1 MLTIQRQIWNKPS
14 KFESQET
21 EHLLLLELS
30 KSSNENSSDN
40 LYQLEL
46 YPFNPQYCSQR
57 GEIAEV
63 VLAYPE
69 LKKLQI
75 NEDNQVIVKK
85 QKIGSKLVLII
96 KVNVFQRDVLRDK
109 NNGEKEVIAIDIK
122 NEKGN
127 SQIQEVFKIHYTS
140 LENKAQIYHP
150 EVEQELAQYYL
161 TSTAQDNNIIEDNL
175 ESRKLE
181 SINESLEVLD
191 LEEPIDF
198 LTLKLEELIYAQ
210 NNWSYVDIDYIDKK
224 RALDLKILDLSNSTL
239 TNEDLQG
246 VEQFPNIT
254 TLIVGRN
261 SITKLEFINNYKKLQ
276 HLTIIGKEVFNYIC
290 SYQPLT
296 LLSQFKE
303 LREITLIDNNLSDLK
318 FVKEANLQHLNKL
331 ILDDNQI
338 TDLQPLSQLTAL
350 EYLSVANNKIQSIDC
365 LKKLSNLKN
374 LILRNNQIGNIK
386 SYWRQFNKLIEL
398 DLKNNKITDLRP
410 FTVMKSLKRLDISS
424 NPIQTIIPLQ
434 GLFLSLEELWWY
446 NINLMI
452 NISKKPEK
460 LLPIQQLETVT
471 VNAQGKE
478 IARNQFS
485 VFVREIVIAG
495 SIKLSLVPIPKGEYM
510 MGEGYGQKLV
520 KVEEFWMSQYQITQ
534 EQWDAVANLE
544 KIGTELD
551 GSPSNWKGKKLP
563 VEKVTW
569 SEAQEFCRR
578 LSKKTGEQFRLPTK
592 EEWEYAC
599 RAGTTTPFYFGETIT
614 FELANFDGRK
624 THANEP
630 KGAYR
635 ERTTDVGIF
644 PPNAFGLYDMHGNVN
659 EWCNDN
665 FDGDKDRKVIRGGY
679 CQAAPSSCRSAARS
693 SYISYQSSYSIGFRI
708 VIVPPK
714 TLQ

>member
-1 MLTIQRQIWNKPS
+1 MWNKPS

-161 TSTAQDNNIIEDNL
+161 TSTAEDNNIIEDNL
-175 ESRKLE
+175 EWRKLE

-318 FVKEANLQHLNKL
+318 FVKQANLQHLNKL

-410 FTVMKSLKRLDISS
+410 FTVMKSLKKLNISS

-614 FELANFDGRK
+614 SELANFNGRE

-630 KGAYR
+630 QGAYR

-693 SYISYQSSYSIGFRI
+693 SYISYQSSYSIGFRV

>member
-161 TSTAQDNNIIEDNL
+161 TSTVEDNNIIEDNL

-290 SYQPLT
+290 SYQPLI

-303 LREITLIDNNLSDLK
+303 LREIILIDNNLSDLK

-410 FTVMKSLKRLDISS
+410 FTVMKSLKKLNISS
-424 NPIQTIIPLQ
+424 NPIQTIRPLQ
-434 GLFLSLEELWWY
+434 GLFLNLEELEVCKV
-446 NINLMI
+446 NLTSK
-452 NISKKPEK
+452 ISEK
-460 LLPIQQLETVT
+460 LENLQIQQLETVT
-471 VNAQGKE
+471 VNNKGEE

-485 VFVREIVIAG
+485 VFFREIVIAG
-495 SIKLSLVPIPKGEYM
+495 SIKLSLVVIPKGEYM
-510 MGEGYGQKLV
+510 MGEEDEQKLV

-534 EQWDAVANLE
+534 EQWKAVANLE
-544 KIGTELD
+544 KIETELN

-563 VEKVTW
+563 VEKVKW
-569 SEAQEFCRR
+569 SETQEFCRR
-578 LSKKTGEQFRLPTK
+578 LSKKTGEQFRLPTE

-665 FDGDKDRKVIRGGY
+665 FDGDKDKKVIRGGY
-679 CQAAPSSCRSAARS
+679 WNVNPGSCRSAFRS
-693 SYISYQSSYSIGFRI
+693 SSGSYGAGTGFRI

>member
-1 MLTIQRQIWNKPS
+1 MLKIQRQIWNKPS

-46 YPFNPQYCSQR
+46 YPFNPEYCSQR

-161 TSTAQDNNIIEDNL
+161 TSTVEDNNIIEDNL

-290 SYQPLT
+290 SYQPLI

-303 LREITLIDNNLSDLK
+303 LREIILIDNNLSDLK

-410 FTVMKSLKRLDISS
+410 FTVMKSLKKLNISS
-424 NPIQTIIPLQ
+424 NPIQTIRPLQ
-434 GLFLSLEELWWY
+434 GLFL
-446 NINLMI
+446 
-452 NISKKPEK
+452 
-460 LLPIQQLETVT
+460 
-471 VNAQGKE
+471 
-478 IARNQFS
+478 
-485 VFVREIVIAG
+485 
-495 SIKLSLVPIPKGEYM
+495 
-510 MGEGYGQKLV
+510 
-520 KVEEFWMSQYQITQ
+520 
-534 EQWDAVANLE
+534 NLE
-544 KIGTELD
+544 
-551 GSPSNWKGKKLP
+551 
-563 VEKVTW
+563 
-569 SEAQEFCRR
+569 
-578 LSKKTGEQFRLPTK
+578 
-592 EEWEYAC
+592 
-599 RAGTTTPFYFGETIT
+599 
-614 FELANFDGRK
+614 
-624 THANEP
+624 
-630 KGAYR
+630 
-635 ERTTDVGIF
+635 
-644 PPNAFGLYDMHGNVN
+644 
-659 EWCNDN
+659 
-665 FDGDKDRKVIRGGY
+665 
-679 CQAAPSSCRSAARS
+679 
-693 SYISYQSSYSIGFRI
+693 
-708 VIVPPK
+708 
-714 TLQ
+714 

>member
-46 YPFNPQYCSQR
+46 YPFNPEYCSQR

-161 TSTAQDNNIIEDNL
+161 TSTVEDNNIIEDNL

-303 LREITLIDNNLSDLK
+303 LREIILIDNNLSDLK

-410 FTVMKSLKRLDISS
+410 FTVMKSLKKLNISS
-424 NPIQTIIPLQ
+424 NPIQTIRPLQ
-434 GLFLSLEELWWY
+434 GLFL
-446 NINLMI
+446 
-452 NISKKPEK
+452 
-460 LLPIQQLETVT
+460 
-471 VNAQGKE
+471 
-478 IARNQFS
+478 
-485 VFVREIVIAG
+485 
-495 SIKLSLVPIPKGEYM
+495 
-510 MGEGYGQKLV
+510 
-520 KVEEFWMSQYQITQ
+520 
-534 EQWDAVANLE
+534 NLE
-544 KIGTELD
+544 
-551 GSPSNWKGKKLP
+551 
-563 VEKVTW
+563 
-569 SEAQEFCRR
+569 
-578 LSKKTGEQFRLPTK
+578 
-592 EEWEYAC
+592 
-599 RAGTTTPFYFGETIT
+599 
-614 FELANFDGRK
+614 
-624 THANEP
+624 
-630 KGAYR
+630 
-635 ERTTDVGIF
+635 
-644 PPNAFGLYDMHGNVN
+644 
-659 EWCNDN
+659 
-665 FDGDKDRKVIRGGY
+665 
-679 CQAAPSSCRSAARS
+679 
-693 SYISYQSSYSIGFRI
+693 
-708 VIVPPK
+708 
-714 TLQ
+714 

>member
-161 TSTAQDNNIIEDNL
+161 TSTVEDNNIIEDNL

-290 SYQPLT
+290 SYQPLI

-303 LREITLIDNNLSDLK
+303 LREIILIDNNLSDLK

-410 FTVMKSLKRLDISS
+410 FTVMKSLKKLNISS
-424 NPIQTIIPLQ
+424 NPIQTIRPLQ
-434 GLFLSLEELWWY
+434 GLFLNLEELEVCKV
-446 NINLMI
+446 NLTSK
-452 NISKKPEK
+452 ISEK
-460 LLPIQQLETVT
+460 LENLQIQQLETVT
-471 VNAQGKE
+471 VNNKGEE

-485 VFVREIVIAG
+485 VFFREIVIAG

-614 FELANFDGRK
+614 SELANFNGRE

-630 KGAYR
+630 QGAYR

-644 PPNAFGLYDMHGNVN
+644 PPNAFGLYDMHGNVS

-665 FDGDKDRKVIRGGY
+665 FDGDKDIKVIRGGY
-679 CQAAPSSCRSAARS
+679 YQDSPSSCRSAFRS
-693 SYISYQSSYSIGFRI
+693 SSRSYGAGTGFRI

>member
-1 MLTIQRQIWNKPS
+1 M
-14 KFESQET
+14 
-21 EHLLLLELS
+21 LELS

-161 TSTAQDNNIIEDNL
+161 TSTAEDNNIIEDNL
-175 ESRKLE
+175 EWRKLE

-318 FVKEANLQHLNKL
+318 FVKQANLQHLNKL

-410 FTVMKSLKRLDISS
+410 FTVMKSLKKLNISS

-614 FELANFDGRK
+614 SELANFNGRE

-630 KGAYR
+630 QGAYR

-693 SYISYQSSYSIGFRI
+693 SYISYQSSYSIGFRV